1 MGGNLR
7 IVSSK
12 SFSLNSLV
20 ALARGSIVKENMRA
34 EWYAV
39 KILRTFGTAS
49 HLIQNHQL
57 KLAAKLL
64 NPFRILP

>member
-1 MGGNLR
+1 
-7 IVSSK
+7 
-12 SFSLNSLV
+12 V

-57 KLAAKLL
+57 KLAAKSL
-64 NPFRILP
+64 NPFRITP